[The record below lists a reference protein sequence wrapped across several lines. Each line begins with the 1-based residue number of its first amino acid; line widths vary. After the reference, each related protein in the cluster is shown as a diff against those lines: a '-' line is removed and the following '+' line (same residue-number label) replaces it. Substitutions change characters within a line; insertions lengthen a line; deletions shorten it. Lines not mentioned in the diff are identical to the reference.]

1 MQGLCCTLGPRQS
14 VKSAIAALTEALGTR
29 EPVRPPLP
37 KGIEKFYY
45 RGDFLVVQFWSAIA
59 NRLITRV
66 DIGVE
71 DGR

>member
-1 MQGLCCTLGPRQS
+1 M
-14 VKSAIAALTEALGTR
+14 AALAEALGTR

-45 RGDFLVVQFWSAIA
+45 RGDFLVVEFWSAIA

-66 DIGVE
+66 DVGVE
-71 DGR
+71 SPKEAMAGDTEIDGGYGD

>member
-1 MQGLCCTLGPRQS
+1 M
-14 VKSAIAALTEALGTR
+14 AALAEALGTR

-66 DIGVE
+66 DVGVE